1 MTWPYNYWV
10 PCWYIVLISELG
22 DVGNETEQT
31 IHGTTFWRWKT
42 QILPQIW
49 GSLLMTVWNPSD
61 AERVTWIYL
70 ETSDVLLSTVPIVR
84 LGLDPFTQDCNLY
97 HLNELFVLRL
107 TAKEVLVLLR
117 NTCRELFS
125 CQENR
130 VWSDLNSNSVRSK
143 VWLFSQWS
151 GKFCMEEP
159 IAMILDSW
167 KNNEEHPCAYPIQIY
182 GLIQYSTCCA
192 NCFCT
197 SFLLC
202 VCHCFPMFSLFFLT
216 LNILQLSTL
225 PTRRGNFVAG
235 LQLCRVGNGC
245 ATGSRTDTLLR
256 GWHSHPEAR

>member
-117 NTCRELFS
+117 NTCRELFFMPRES
-125 CQENR
+125 GLIRFKFKQCSFQSVAIFPMIWEVLHGRAYCHDSGFLEEQWRTPLRISHSNLR
-130 VWSDLNSNSVRSK
+130 THTILDLLCK
-143 VWLFSQWS
+143 LFLYQLFAMCLPLFSYVFLIFS
-151 GKFCMEEP
+151 
-159 IAMILDSW
+159 DSQ
-167 KNNEEHPCAYPIQIY
+167 HP
-182 GLIQYSTCCA
+182 STF
-192 NCFCT
+192 NT
-197 SFLLC
+197 S
-202 VCHCFPMFSLFFLT
+202 
-216 LNILQLSTL
+216 NA
-225 PTRRGNFVAG
+225 TR
-235 LQLCRVGNGC
+235 
-245 ATGSRTDTLLR
+245 
-256 GWHSHPEAR
+256 